1 MDLYILIGL
10 TLAEF
15 IIIFLVLLFF
25 KRLRRSEQ
33 ALEHLQSNQEEF
45 MDRLL
50 RNVQLEQEMVTTF
63 IQRQEQ
69 LERLNIAM
77 EERIYYLKNLI
88 KQAEDI
94 SHSPY
99 LMREI
104 IMNSKKKGLPLD
116 MIAKK
121 TGMAK
126 DEIEIILK
134 KENLL

>member
-1 MDLYILIGL
+1 MDFYILIGL
-10 TLAEF
+10 TFAEL

-25 KRLRRSEQ
+25 RRLKRSEE
-33 ALEHLQSNQEEF
+33 ALEHLQRNQEEF
-45 MDRLL
+45 MDRLH

-77 EERIYYLKNLI
+77 EERIYHLKNLI
-88 KQAEDI
+88 KQAEEI

-99 LMREI
+99 LLREI
-104 IMNSKKKGLPLD
+104 ILSSKKKGLSLD

-121 TGMAK
+121 TNMAK